1 MNTRKGQGKFGSF
14 NYDFNASKRMTIV
27 IFEIDIGSKTKDR
40 SLKRTWERLLHIAI
54 RLAFEVNTVWI
65 KIIENVVNWW
75 YLIYFEPAEFNS
87 LVAIV
92 DKETSAKFATLVENA
107 ESFLTLLPWSKDFEK
122 DVYLKPDFTSLEVLA
137 FDGAVVPAGISI
149 PPYED
154 IRQNEGFKNVS
165 LGNVIIAS
173 YNVKDNIQFLSEADE
188 ILMKKYKVRAFEV
201 MWILFSR
208 QKYSGLIH

>member
-1 MNTRKGQGKFGSF
+1 M
-14 NYDFNASKRMTIV
+14 
-27 IFEIDIGSKTKDR
+27 
-40 SLKRTWERLLHIAI
+40 LHY
-54 RLAFEVNTVWI
+54 N
-65 KIIENVVNWW
+65 
-75 YLIYFEPAEFNS
+75 PAEFNS

-92 DKETSAKFATLVENA
+92 DKETSAKFATLVKNA
-107 ESFLTLLPWSKDFEK
+107 ESFLALLPWSKDFEK

-173 YNVKDNIQFLSEADE
+173 YNTKDNIQFLSEADE
-188 ILMKKYKVRAFEV
+188 ILMRKYKVRAFEV
-201 MWILFSR
+201 M
-208 QKYSGLIH
+208 